1 MWSLCMQVC
10 MCALMCLSQ
19 CAFMFVSVACVYDV
33 MQICRNKY
41 MHANLSARL
50 HVHVTLEWLLQ
61 LQRMGVYLVDSGE
74 GPNGPRR
81 WRAGRQGQERCSSKH
96 SFHSQSIRELNM
108 RYDCK
113 GYMPVFLKRSWTVL
127 GSNV

>member
-1 MWSLCMQVC
+1 MCVCKDGVTEVLPTPPNDCDQGPMSSVCMQVC
-10 MCALMCLSQ
+10 MCAMMCLSQ
-19 CAFMFVSVACVYDV
+19 VQCASMSVSVACVYDV
-33 MQICRNKY
+33 MHIWRNKY

-81 WRAGRQGQERCSSKH
+81 
-96 SFHSQSIRELNM
+96 
-108 RYDCK
+108 
-113 GYMPVFLKRSWTVL
+113 
-127 GSNV
+127 